1 MKLTGSA
8 WTGYASQAGP
18 RDDAPPAVE
27 VSSTSEG
34 FDWASAAI
42 GAAAGG
48 GLVLLVVAG
57 TVGMARRGRGPLVR
71 RGALPAS

>member
-1 MKLTGSA
+1 
-8 WTGYASQAGP
+8 
-18 RDDAPPAVE
+18 VE